1 MRGEDLEGWPLNL
14 IFDGGTREDVVSSN
28 CGGRLLFEKEG
39 TIRGLNIGYWVC
51 FWKGPLW
58 DEGIPTRTEEE
69 INVTL
74 S

>member
-1 MRGEDLEGWPLNL
+1 MLLAAEED
-14 IFDGGTREDVVSSN
+14 N

-51 FWKGPLW
+51 FPKGPLR

>member
-1 MRGEDLEGWPLNL
+1 MKED
-14 IFDGGTREDVVSSN
+14 N
-28 CGGRLLFEKEG
+28 CGGRLLVAKEG

-51 FWKGPLW
+51 FCKDPQR